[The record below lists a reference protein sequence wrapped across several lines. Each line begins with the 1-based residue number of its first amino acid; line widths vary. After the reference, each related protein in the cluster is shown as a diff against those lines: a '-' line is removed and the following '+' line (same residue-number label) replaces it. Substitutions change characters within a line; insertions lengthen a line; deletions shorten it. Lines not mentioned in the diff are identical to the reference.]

1 MLRFKGIVHLR
12 MGLCFI
18 MGGDMCFQKGGRG
31 SSRWKTGRSRW
42 SRSREP
48 GLGGRDERENPAFG
62 SLRTIPKQN
71 KSSREEVASC
81 R

>member
-1 MLRFKGIVHLR
+1 MLRFKGIVHLKI
-12 MGLCFI
+12 GLCFI
-18 MGGDMCFQKGGRG
+18 LEGDMHFEGGCRG

-62 SLRTIPKQN
+62 SLRTIPKRN

-81 R
+81 